1 MGIGKEAKVMLDG
14 KVVARIDLLDKVK
27 QLDNFH
33 YAEKLVQICKHC
45 GFEGYLM
52 NFEVKIEDTEV
63 LLNWLSYLRARLHEE
78 IVGAELMWYD
88 SVIHSGELKW

>member
-1 MGIGKEAKVMLDG
+1 
-14 KVVARIDLLDKVK
+14 
-27 QLDNFH
+27 
-33 YAEKLVQICKHC
+33 
-45 GFEGYLM
+45 M

-88 SVIHSGELKW
+88 SVVHSGELKW